1 MGGEQAFW
9 NSARINGQPGGNNP
23 KALKLR
29 ALRRLFGTVGRKA
42 NCRADIF
49 PSAASTAY
57 FRLSFEASDLRAKGP
72 VFVCGAPRNREGEI
86 SLSQRLSLSPPGR
99 EKYLRIYVVFFATGA
114 GEIFSPPVRHRRGGY
129 TYLLPVF
136 FVGLF
141 SSSVRPRR
149 AAILPRKSGLNWPS
163 VGMRP
168 NAGRPRRDGRSRTGR
183 RIG

>member
-99 EKYLRIYVVFFATGA
+99 EKYLRISFRRVEISTYLRCLFRHRGGRNIFATG
-114 GEIFSPPVRHRRGGY
+114 SPPAGWIYVSTSGILRR
-129 TYLLPVF
+129 
-136 FVGLF
+136 FVLIIRETAACGN
-141 SSSVRPRR
+141 PAEEER
-149 AAILPRKSGLNWPS
+149 A
-163 VGMRP
+163 
-168 NAGRPRRDGRSRTGR
+168 
-183 RIG
+183 